1 MRDLSSCRHSAT
13 SSLPEKSGP
22 VKGAGAGAPLDFR
35 RPRDVRFPAP
45 APFDF
50 QRARRLISGVAGRSV
65 RRFRAAAPGRG
76 TAESGVADI
85 FQEIDEELR
94 QDRAARLW
102 KQYGAY
108 VVALAV
114 AIVLGVGGYRF
125 WEYRDRTAREGESAA
140 YEAALSQAAGGDAA
154 GAIEGLGALAEDAG
168 DGYAALARLRQ
179 AALAARE
186 GDREGAALAYG
197 AVAADDGAPAE
208 MRDLASL
215 ASAAARIGTD
225 PPGDLLPELDR
236 IADAGGPWRP
246 AALELKGALAIQTGD
261 IAGAREIFSAL
272 SDDSATPAR
281 MRARA
286 AEVLRALSGP

>member
-1 MRDLSSCRHSAT
+1 M
-13 SSLPEKSGP
+13 
-22 VKGAGAGAPLDFR
+22 
-35 RPRDVRFPAP
+35 
-45 APFDF
+45 
-50 QRARRLISGVAGRSV
+50 
-65 RRFRAAAPGRG
+65 
-76 TAESGVADI
+76 ADI

-108 VVALAV
+108 VIALAV

-125 WEYRDRTAREGESAA
+125 WEYRDRTAREDESAA
-140 YEAALSQAAGGDAA
+140 YEAALSQAAGGDTA

-168 DGYAALARLRQ
+168 AGYAALARLRQ
-179 AALAARE
+179 AALAAGE
-186 GDREGAALAYG
+186 GDRGGAALAYE

-208 MRDLASL
+208 LRDLARL

-236 IADAGGPWRP
+236 IAGAGGPWRP